1 MSSAQPLTDSTVT
14 AEVFADIFRE
24 HPAGVAVVTADAG
37 DGPVA
42 MTVTSVSS
50 VDVAPPILMF
60 SVSGRSSSA
69 PTIRAAQTV
78 VVHLLD
84 ADDVEIA
91 KLAATHG
98 VDRFADTSS
107 WSRLPTGEPRYHGTR
122 AWIRGKTVSS
132 MDAGDATIIAV
143 EALEVGAAEGK
154 SADPLVYH
162 ARTWHGLGDHSKLDP
177 TGGRV

>member
-1 MSSAQPLTDSTVT
+1 M
-14 AEVFADIFRE
+14 
-24 HPAGVAVVTADAG
+24 
-37 DGPVA
+37 
-42 MTVTSVSS
+42 
-50 VDVAPPILMF
+50 
-60 SVSGRSSSA
+60 
-69 PTIRAAQTV
+69 
-78 VVHLLD
+78 HLLD

>member
-1 MSSAQPLTDSTVT
+1 MVPTQPVT
-14 AEVFADIFRE
+14 PSNVTPEVFADLFRE
-24 HPAGVAVVTADAG
+24 HPGGVAVVTADAG
-37 DGPVA
+37 GGPVA

-50 VDVAPPILMF
+50 VDVSPPILMF

-69 PTIRAAQTV
+69 PTIRAARTV

-84 ADDVEIA
+84 ADDVENA

-98 VDRFADTSS
+98 VDRFADNSS

-122 AWIRGKTVSS
+122 AWIRGMPVAS

-143 EALEVGAAEGK
+143 WALEAGTAEGK
-154 SADPLVYH
+154 SAAPLVYH
-162 ARTWHGLGDHSKLDP
+162 ARTWHGLGEHSRLDRP
-177 TGGRV
+177 SGQD